1 MNVQKPLNCCIKLPY
16 PGSQIINIWL
26 PNQTLGKMLP
36 NTCTVGSVTSSY
48 LKNFNHQFTQPG
60 KPKDRRYMS
69 MNLPHLMIMLQ
80 SRFLD
85 GENYETKQEKKVKI
99 KAQM

>member
-1 MNVQKPLNCCIKLPY
+1 
-16 PGSQIINIWL
+16 
-26 PNQTLGKMLP
+26 
-36 NTCTVGSVTSSY
+36 
-48 LKNFNHQFTQPG
+48 
-60 KPKDRRYMS
+60 